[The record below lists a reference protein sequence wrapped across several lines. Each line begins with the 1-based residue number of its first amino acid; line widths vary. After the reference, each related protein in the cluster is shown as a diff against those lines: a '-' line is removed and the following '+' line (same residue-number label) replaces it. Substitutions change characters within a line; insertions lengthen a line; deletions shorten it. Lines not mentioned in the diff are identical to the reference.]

1 MAAETSLD
9 AKVPVFLA
17 LSKLNFCHLVNYYYT
32 VRTVDK
38 FNAYYILLLIVIYY
52 VFQNF
57 LSFMSILSNDVAAPM
72 GFNWDL
78 YLIAVLFALLSY
90 IIYLRRPNRQPPN
103 V

>member
-17 LSKLNFCHLVNYYYT
+17 LSKLNLFHMVNHYYI
-32 VRTVDK
+32 VRIVDN
-38 FNAYYILLLIVIYY
+38 FNAYNMLSLIVIYY
-52 VFQNF
+52 VLQNF
-57 LSFMSILSNDVAAPM
+57 LSFMTILSNDVAVPM

-78 YLIAVLFALLSY
+78 YLIAILFALLSY

-103 V
+103 A

>member
-17 LSKLNFCHLVNYYYT
+17 LSKLNLFHMVNHYYT
-32 VRTVDK
+32 VRIVDK
-38 FNAYYILLLIVIYY
+38 FNAYNLLIIIYY

-57 LSFMSILSNDVAAPM
+57 LSFMSILSNDVATPM